1 MITALDKHTALV
13 LIDLQKAVVQMPTL
27 APMSGVLANASQLL
41 AAFRRAGRPVV
52 LVTAD
57 PAGATPGLRN
67 EAGRP
72 SRSAYPPELLAL
84 APEIQPAPA
93 DIRIAKHTWGA
104 FHETGLDAALR
115 QRGVTGLVLAGV
127 ATSRGVESTARAA
140 HERGYNLT
148 FAQDAMTDM
157 VASAQENSLRV
168 IFPRIGEIDTTA
180 NIIRVLEEGR

>member
-1 MITALDKHTALV
+1 MVTALDKNTALV
-13 LIDLQKAVVQMPTL
+13 LIDLQQAIVQMPTL
-27 APMSGVLANASQLL
+27 APIGEVLANATKLL

-72 SRSAYPPELLAL
+72 SRGAYPPEALAL
-84 APEIQPAPA
+84 IPEIEPAPD
-93 DIRIAKHTWGA
+93 DIRITKHSWSA

-115 QRGVTGLVLAGV
+115 QRGVTGLVLAGLS
-127 ATSRGVESTARAA
+127 TSIGVDTTARAA
-140 HERGYNLT
+140 HAYGYNLA
-148 FAQDAMTDM
+148 FAQDAMTDRL
-157 VASAQENSLRV
+157 ASAEENSLRV

-180 NIIRVLEEGR
+180 RIIRVLEGRA